1 MKYLTGGLQVLIKHD
16 LNLQT
21 KLIHPSRTTNYELET
36 GAVNVPIYLSSTFHQ
51 ESFDTFGPFD
61 YSRSGNPTRQALE
74 HTIAELEGGAKGLAF
89 SSGMSAISTA
99 FMLLSAGDHVVI
111 SEDVY
116 GGTYRFITE
125 VLTGLQINHT
135 FVDMTDL
142 QTITQAI
149 QPNTKLIYMETPSN
163 PVLKITHIEEVVKI
177 AQKNDCLTF
186 IDNTFMTPLFQRPIE
201 LGVDVVLHSATKF
214 LSGHS
219 DIIAGLAVTKDEELG
234 NKLAFLQNSFGS
246 ILGVQDCFT
255 LIQGIKTLGARLQQ
269 SSHAALK
276 IAHYLKKHEL
286 IEEVF
291 YPGLKYHPGYEIHS
305 KQSTGSGAVLSFRL
319 PNREITKTFIEHVK
333 IPVFAVSLG
342 GVESILSYPTTM
354 SHAAMPQDERE
365 KRGITDGLLR
375 LSVGLEYV
383 DDLIA
388 DFESALTIT
397 SQQVNAVISNT

>member
-1 MKYLTGGLQVLIKHD
+1 MNKQNV
-16 LNLQT
+16 NLKT
-21 KLIHPSRTTNYELET
+21 KLIHPSGTANYDQHT

-51 ESFDTFGPFD
+51 ENFDTFGLYD

-74 HTIAELEGGAKGLAF
+74 ETIAELEGGAKGLAF
-89 SSGMSAISTA
+89 SSGMAAISTA
-99 FMLLSAGDHVVI
+99 FMLLSAGDHIVI

-116 GGTYRFITE
+116 GGTYRFVTE
-125 VLTGLQINHT
+125 VLTRLHIDHT

-142 QTITQAI
+142 NAITQAI
-149 QPNTKLIYMETPSN
+149 QANTKVIFMETPSN
-163 PVLKITHIEEVVKI
+163 PCLKITDIKGVVQI
-177 AQKNDCLTF
+177 AQENNCLTF

-234 NKLAFLQNSFGS
+234 QRLAFLQNSFGS

-269 SSHAALK
+269 SAGAALK
-276 IAHYLKKHEL
+276 IANYLNGHEL
-286 IEEVF
+286 IEAVF
-291 YPGLKYHPGYEIHS
+291 YPGLEDHHGHHIHFN
-305 KQSTGSGAVLSFRL
+305 QSTGAGAVLSFRL
-319 PNREITKTFIEHVK
+319 PNQEITKTFIDHVN

-354 SHAAMPQDERE
+354 SHAAMPREERE
-365 KRGITDGLLR
+365 KRGISDGLLR
-375 LSVGLEYV
+375 LSVGLEHV
-383 DDLIA
+383 EDLIN
-388 DFESALTIT
+388 DFEEALAIAK
-397 SQQVNAVISNT
+397 QKNKVNI